1 MYEDDLEY
9 YDEFDYRP
17 QQNDGM
23 SIITIIIII
32 IIIYF
37 LFFKN
42 ISQTPTTP
50 SPTTTTTRTDLWRD
64 CILCKDNDLSCSVK
78 RCPEIF
84 NDESIQDKL
93 FIKLDNKFIP
103 IIKDKIYS
111 SCGTCGGGID
121 TAIYVDDNG
130 VYKKVHNTS
139 MCKTSFNINPRT
151 GEYIPKS
158 SIAICESTSGINRIQ
173 DSPAINLY
181 VILFIIIFIIIL
193 YILKN

>member
-9 YDEFDYRP
+9 YDEFDYKP
-17 QQNDGM
+17 QQSGGM

-42 ISQTPTTP
+42 ISQTPTTS
-50 SPTTTTTRTDLWRD
+50 SPTTTTTITDSWRD

-103 IIKDKIYS
+103 ITKEKIYS
-111 SCGTCGGGID
+111 SCGVCGGGID

-139 MCKTSFNINPRT
+139 MCKTSFNINPIT
-151 GEYIPKS
+151 DEYTPKS
-158 SIAICESTSGINRIQ
+158 SIAICESTFGINRIQ
-173 DSPAINLY
+173 DGSTFNFHI
-181 VILFIIIFIIIL
+181 ILFIIILIIIL